1 MISWATSPCE
11 IQHKQR
17 EPKTWDFFLRVQVPA
32 VICVPVCIS
41 MALFKIAERIKT
53 LSPLV
58 GNSWQGTKHQV
69 PFQVMPLTCPK
80 TFTDVL
86 CPAKLICSQILS
98 AEAIQALGQGPPR
111 PPPPPSSVQCLG
123 LHSSITMQ
131 ALINSPS
138 RLPATVAKPGSLP
151 STESFALLSFFKPL
165 SSSFIAMY

>member
-1 MISWATSPCE
+1 MFLEHIIMSKRVWFSYCMISWATSPCE

-111 PPPPPSSVQCLG
+111 PPPPPQLCTVPGTPQLYYN
-123 LHSSITMQ
+123 
-131 ALINSPS
+131 ASPN
-138 RLPATVAKPGSLP
+138 
-151 STESFALLSFFKPL
+151 
-165 SSSFIAMY
+165 